1 MDERTI
7 TKEVLDVL
15 VHQSRQMDRL
25 AVMVKDG
32 TIKPGIAM
40 RILDKFPTPE
50 DNVPVYGLETSG
62 TLLKAYEAEL
72 EHYKTARTSLNDV
85 ISEKMALRPDS
96 ERPQQGTLEYY
107 CQKAIEKGYLEKT
120 ETGYKRV
127 NLSKAQL
134 AYFLDHFR
142 NHDGTFPDK
151 KYSIL
156 FNESRL
162 GKASSQLADN
172 KNGDGKPMGY
182 EVIDELFTE

>member
-7 TKEVLDVL
+7 TKEVLGVL

-32 TIKPGIAM
+32 AIKPDIAM

-72 EHYKTARTSLNDV
+72 EHYKTARVSLNDA

-96 ERPQQGTLEYY
+96 EQPQQGTLDYY
-107 CQKAIEKGYLEKT
+107 CQKAVEKGFLKREGG
-120 ETGYKRV
+120 GYRR
-127 NLSKAQL
+127 LMWSKAQL
-134 AYFLDHFR
+134 AYFLGFFLKG
-142 NHDGTFPDK
+142 DGTFPDVEYCK
-151 KYSIL
+151 M
-156 FNESRL
+156 FAECRL
-162 GKASSQLADN
+162 GKALSQLADN
-172 KNGDGKPMGY
+172 KTGNGKPRGY
-182 EVIDELFTE
+182 EMIDELLKE

>member
-7 TKEVLDVL
+7 TKEVLGVL

-32 TIKPGIAM
+32 TIKPDIAM

-72 EHYKTARTSLNDV
+72 EHYKSSRISLNSA
-85 ISEKMALRPDS
+85 IQEKEATQTERL
-96 ERPQQGTLEYY
+96 RPQQGTLDYY

-120 ETGYKRV
+120 RTGYKIV

-134 AYFLDHFR
+134 AYFLGHFR
-142 NHDGTFPDK
+142 NQDGTFPDK
-151 KYSIL
+151 EYSVL
-156 FNESRL
+156 FNESRI
-162 GKASSQLADN
+162 GKALSQLADN
-172 KNGDGKPMGY
+172 KNGDGKPVGY
-182 EVIDELFTE
+182 EKIDELFTE

>member
-15 VHQSRQMDRL
+15 VHQSRQMERL

-32 TIKPGIAM
+32 AIKPDIAM

-72 EHYKTARTSLNDV
+72 EHYKTARISLNDV

-96 ERPQQGTLEYY
+96 ERPQQGTLDYY
-107 CQKAIEKGYLEKT
+107 CQKAIEKGYLKKAGK
-120 ETGYKRV
+120 GYEIV
-127 NLSKAQL
+127 TISKAQL
-134 AYFLDHFR
+134 AYFLGNFR
-142 NHDGTFPDK
+142 NKDGTFPDK
-151 KYSIL
+151 EYSVL
-156 FNESRL
+156 FNESRI
-162 GKASSQLADN
+162 GKALSQLADN
-172 KNGDGKPMGY
+172 KNGDGKPVGY
-182 EVIDELFTE
+182 EIIDELLKE